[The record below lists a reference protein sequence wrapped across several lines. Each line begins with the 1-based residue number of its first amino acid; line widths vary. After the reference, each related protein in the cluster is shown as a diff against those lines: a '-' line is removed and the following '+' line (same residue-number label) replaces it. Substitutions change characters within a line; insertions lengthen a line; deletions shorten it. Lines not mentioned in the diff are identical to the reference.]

1 MSFNVIQQP
10 PPDVS
15 VEERGAVELSKL
27 VCKLRWIG
35 LEEEARHLQMKA
47 AAPSA
52 PRSSLLFIR
61 LPMIRSQKVMSD
73 ELKVM
78 SDE

>member
-47 AAPSA
+47 AAPSVPVNGVLAA
-52 PRSSLLFIR
+52 PH
-61 LPMIRSQKVMSD
+61 D
-73 ELKVM
+73 T
-78 SDE
+78 D

>member
-35 LEEEARHLQMKA
+35 LEEDLQMKA
-47 AAPSA
+47 AAPSVPVNGVLAA
-52 PRSSLLFIR
+52 PH
-61 LPMIRSQKVMSD
+61 D
-73 ELKVM
+73 T
-78 SDE
+78 D